1 MERLTW
7 WMDMSSSLILLV
19 TALYVAVVFDDVL
32 SPTAVVLIS
41 LMAIVGFL
49 LQFGALAG
57 RLAKIR
63 KAESVP
69 VASQISA

>member
-19 TALYVAVVFDDVL
+19 TALYVAAVFADVL
-32 SPTAVVLIS
+32 SPAVVVMVS
-41 LMAIVGFL
+41 LMAIIGFL
-49 LQFGALAG
+49 FQFEALAS
-57 RLAKIR
+57 RLARVR
-63 KAESVP
+63 KAESAS